1 MSQRTRDVRC
11 LSCGYPHALIYKEIR
26 YHGLRSRCPI
36 CGSDYPE
43 S

>member
-1 MSQRTRDVRC
+1 MQVKFKHVECSGC
-11 LSCGYPHALIYKEIR
+11 SYPTAIVYYDER
-26 YHGLRSRCPI
+26 YHGLRSRCPL

>member
-1 MSQRTRDVRC
+1 MSVKTKEVSC
-11 LSCGYPHALIYKEIR
+11 LSCGYQHAVIYKEER
-26 YHGLRSRCPI
+26 YHGLRSRCPS